1 MLAGERFSCRETG
14 WKMFDRGIVRIL
26 VTEEEIDR
34 VVKRLGVEVTAFY
47 GQRDKRDTDLLV
59 IGLLRGSFVFMADL
73 VREIKLPLTV
83 DFMALSSYGDGTTSS
98 GDVKVVM
105 DLDTSVERRDVL
117 IVEDIV
123 DTGRTFSKVIRM
135 LKNRNPRSLRVC
147 TFLNKPECRVVD
159 VNVDFCGV
167 DIPNEF
173 VVGYGLDYAQEYRN
187 LPYIGVLDQTLL

>member
-1 MLAGERFSCRETG
+1 MLE
-14 WKMFDRGIVRIL
+14 KGIVKIL
-26 VTEEEIDR
+26 VTEEEVKRI
-34 VVKRLGVEVTAFY
+34 VKRLGAEITACY
-47 GQRDKRDTDLLV
+47 EQRDVDLLV

-73 VREIKLPLTV
+73 VREIKLPLMV

-105 DLDTSVERRDVL
+105 DLDTSIEERDIL

-123 DTGRTFSKVIRM
+123 DTGNTFSKVLRM

-159 VNVDFCGV
+159 VKIDFCGA

-173 VVGYGLDYAQEYRN
+173 AVGYGLDYAQEYRN
-187 LPYIGVLDQTLL
+187 LPYIGVLEPVSS

>member
-1 MLAGERFSCRETG
+1 MV
-14 WKMFDRGIVRIL
+14 DRGIVRIL
-26 VTEEEIDR
+26 VSEEEVKR
-34 VVKRLGVEVTAFY
+34 VVKRLGAEVTAFY
-47 GQRDKRDTDLLV
+47 GQRDTDLLV

-73 VREIKLPLTV
+73 VREIKLPLSV

-105 DLDTSVERRDVL
+105 DLDTSVEKRDVL
-117 IVEDIV
+117 VVEDIV

-135 LKNRNPRSLRVC
+135 LKNRNPGSLKVC

-159 VNVDFCGV
+159 VKVDFCGV

-187 LPYIGVLDQTLL
+187 LPYIGVLDQALL